1 MGVTGARYIPGMEVV
16 LLTLVAF
23 GLGALPL
30 AWWLGRA
37 VLHVDIRA
45 YGPDHNPGAG
55 NVWRAGGWKVG
66 LAAGVLDV
74 GKATAGVALAR
85 IAGLDGWALLPV
97 AVAPLLGHA
106 FTPVL
111 RGRGGKGVATLF
123 GAWIGLSGVLAGGL
137 VLALCYAVFYVAQR
151 VDAWTNV
158 LGVALFLVVLTARG
172 EPAWLLTVAAADL
185 AVLGWTNRR
194 ELAVRPGPRRPGW
207 RHRTS

>member
-1 MGVTGARYIPGMEVV
+1 MGVAGARYIPGMEVV

-30 AWWLGRA
+30 AWWLGRV

-55 NVWRAGGWKVG
+55 NAWRAGGWKVG
-66 LAAGVLDV
+66 LAAGALDV

-85 IAGLDGWALLPV
+85 AAGLDGWALLPV

-151 VDAWTNV
+151 VDAWTNI
-158 LGVALFLVVLTARG
+158 LGVALFVVVLAARG
-172 EPAWLLTVAAADL
+172 EPAWLLTVAVADL

-194 ELAVRPGPRRPGW
+194 ELAVRHGPRRPGW